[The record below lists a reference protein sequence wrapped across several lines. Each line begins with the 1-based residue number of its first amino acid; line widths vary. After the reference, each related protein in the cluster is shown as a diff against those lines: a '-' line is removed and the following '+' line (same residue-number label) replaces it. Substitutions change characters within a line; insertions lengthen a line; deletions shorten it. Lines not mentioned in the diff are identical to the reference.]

1 MQTKKIKAIW
11 FSRHEPSPAQLAD
24 LDIAN
29 IEAGMALGAQS
40 ITSPEEAAAMA
51 RTLRALAKEHGAT
64 AVAGVFSTAMLEEA
78 WKNAIFAVQ
87 RGDFG
92 GGSISLLAAV
102 NESRTP
108 EGGTSTFAHLRWGEI
123 GVI

>member
-1 MQTKKIKAIW
+1 MQTKIKAIW
-11 FSRHEPSPAQLAD
+11 FSRHLPTAAQAD
-24 LDIAN
+24 ELDILN
-29 IEAGMALGAQS
+29 IEEGMALGHMPCTA
-40 ITSPEEAAAMA
+40 PEQAAAMA
-51 RTLRALAKEHGAT
+51 RTLRGRAKEHGAT
-64 AVAGVFSTAMLEEA
+64 AVAGVFATSMLAEA

-108 EGGTSTFAHLRWGEI
+108 EGGTPTFAHLRWEEI